1 MDLPL
6 LYFTIGQRYY
16 TVWIY
21 HVFFNR
27 YPIVVCYVAARHN
40 LVQMPFCICKDTS
53 SRQIY
58 RAGPAG
64 SRVNGVSL
72 VDCQQ
77 PPMRVYHSEL
87 PSAKGSYLFPQSS
100 PIVCA
105 IQLFEFLLLWQVKMY
120 VSVVWICMSFIVSE
134 FEYFFICLKSICRAF
149 SETCLVKCFAYF
161 SLLKSFF
168 HSIFKSALYRVGD

>member
-1 MDLPL
+1 MQIQCDNKHSFIKILSSYQPPNQTQHHLEITLMHMDLPL

-64 SRVNGVSL
+64 SQVNGVSL

-105 IQLFEFLLLWQVKMY
+105 IQLFEFLLL
-120 VSVVWICMSFIVSE
+120 
-134 FEYFFICLKSICRAF
+134 
-149 SETCLVKCFAYF
+149 
-161 SLLKSFF
+161 
-168 HSIFKSALYRVGD
+168 